1 MRLISSYVYS
11 FVASLAAMD
20 APLDGNCTHN
30 SSYLEQNTVIFVV
43 HNFLNWRLGYPD
55 ISFTKVFSGK
65 MAEKSAR
72 SQF

>member
-43 HNFLNWRLGYPD
+43 HNFLN
-55 ISFTKVFSGK
+55 
-65 MAEKSAR
+65 
-72 SQF
+72 